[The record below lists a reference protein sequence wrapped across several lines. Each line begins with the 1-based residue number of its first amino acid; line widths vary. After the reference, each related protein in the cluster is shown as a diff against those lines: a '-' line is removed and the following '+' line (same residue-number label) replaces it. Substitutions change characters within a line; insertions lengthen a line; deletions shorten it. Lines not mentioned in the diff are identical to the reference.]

1 MGRRARFRTNV
12 GRETS
17 FPRDGSGAVLA
28 LEWDA
33 CLSSAV
39 RIAQNAHANASRCTC
54 RTSLFNVSLYSSR
67 ACLEKCSVFSLN
79 KWRKRETSRTAI
91 QGQDKGISSHSDRH
105 GKDGAGLVAREAV
118 AL

>member
-54 RTSLFNVSLYSSR
+54 RTSLFNVSYVCPEPVLVNIRYL
-67 ACLEKCSVFSLN
+67 ALIN
-79 KWRKRETSRTAI
+79 GQKRTFRTAI
-91 QGQDKGISSHSDRH
+91 QGQDKGLSSHSDRH
-105 GKDGAGLVAREAV
+105 GSDGAGLVAREAV